1 MKRLIAMLIL
11 VAAAVCRV
19 NAAKVVDVTAR
30 SSRGGDADV
39 SDVIARC
46 EVKRGVEYDPAACA
60 RDVKA
65 LRDSGE
71 YEDISVEAK
80 HVDDGIVVTYVI
92 TPKSRYQGPLNCK
105 GNEYWNAAKIAK
117 YADLKDGYAYDEADF
132 TAAANRIRNEY
143 RKKQFPDAKVTAEIT
158 PVEGSEGAVSVTMNI
173 EEGKRCKIK
182 EYLFE
187 GNEHVEAAD
196 LREAF
201 GWYPWW
207 NPIGW
212 FNDDPVTPQDLAE
225 AREKVAEHYR
235 NLGYLD
241 VSVADAERVLREDG
255 ETANIVFKVVEGP
268 CYRVKSL
275 AVTGVKQYPEAAAL
289 AAVKAIVP
297 GDIAGEKALKD
308 AAREIEI
315 FCGSGEHPLAETHV
329 TVKHTPSLA
338 DGETLD
344 IVFDVDEGVPVTIDR
359 VLIRGNDY
367 TKDKVIRR
375 EISLSPGDPMIEDR
389 AEQSKRRLENLR
401 YFDRVR
407 FYLEKKMDV
416 AAKKGEP
423 EVRDLVFEVAEK
435 NTGQFMVGIGA
446 SSVDSVYGTIELS
459 ESNFDLFNP
468 WRFRGGGQKGRIL
481 LQAGPRYQTYE
492 ASVTEPHLFDR
503 LLELTVEG
511 YRRQRW
517 FDDYDIIRNG
527 AAATLSYPVKFWPT
541 AKTMGRLGFRLSA
554 EFIQFD
560 DVEDD
565 KYYLSDGFGKYHAG
579 DYGPVFKW
587 QQDEYD
593 DSWEIPLRLFWEDD
607 TRDSFRFAKRGHRV
621 SIYGDIVGGD
631 NSYWRTGFNYRQY
644 ITVWKRFNHVL
655 ALGIRGETLDAFSD
669 DLPIYD
675 KLFLGGPRS
684 IRGVEYRDIAPRV
697 WKRANKKGSYAAWG
711 GQTSWCINGEYAVPV
726 VKYVR
731 VAAFTDLG
739 SVGEDE
745 FDFSTDYFCWSV
757 GLGLRLDIES
767 FPIRLDFAV
776 PVVEPDDD
784 VDKECFSFTIGYDF

>member
-1 MKRLIAMLIL
+1 MRKVFMATIAMATAFHLH
-11 VAAAVCRV
+11 
-19 NAAKVVDVTAR
+19 AAKVVNVSARSAR
-30 SSRGGDADV
+30 SSDADV

-46 EVKRGVEYDPAACA
+46 EVKSGAEYDPAACA

-71 YEDISVEAK
+71 YDDISVEAK
-80 HVDDGIVVTYVI
+80 HVADGIEVVYVI
-92 TPKSRYQGPLNCK
+92 TPKPRYQGPLNCK
-105 GNEYWNAAKIAK
+105 GNEYWNASKIAK
-117 YADLKDGYAYDEADF
+117 FADLKDGYAYGEADF
-132 TAAANRIRNEY
+132 AAAAKRIRNEY
-143 RKKQFPDAKVTAEIT
+143 RKKQFPDATVTPEVE
-158 PVEGSEGAVSVTMNI
+158 PVPGSDDAVSVTMVI

-182 EYLFE
+182 DYVFE
-187 GNEHVEAAD
+187 GNEHVEASD
-196 LREAF
+196 LCASF
-201 GWYPWW
+201 GTYPWW

-212 FNDDPVTPQDLAE
+212 FNDDPVTKQDLAE
-225 AREKVAEHYR
+225 AREKMAAHYR

-241 VSVADAERVLREDG
+241 VSVAEGERVMREDG
-255 ETANIVFKVVEGP
+255 ETANILFKVDEGP
-268 CYRVKSL
+268 CYRINSM
-275 AVTGVKQYPEAAAL
+275 AVTGVKKYPAAAAL
-289 AAVKAIVP
+289 AAVKTVKE
-297 GDIAGEKALKD
+297 GDVAGEKALKD

-315 FCGSGEHPLAETHV
+315 FCGSGDHPLAETHV
-329 TVKHTPSLA
+329 EVKWTPSPA
-338 DGETLD
+338 DGGVLD
-344 IVFDVDEGVPVTIDR
+344 VVFDVDEGVPVTIDR
-359 VLIRGNDY
+359 VLVRGNDY

-375 EISLSPGDPMIEDR
+375 EITLSPGDPMIEEK

-407 FYLEKKMDV
+407 FYLEKKPGV
-416 AAKKGEP
+416 SAKEGEP
-423 EVRDLVFEVAEK
+423 ELRDLVYEVSEK
-435 NTGQFMVGIGA
+435 STGQFMVGIGA

-459 ESNFDLFNP
+459 ESNFDLFRP
-468 WRFRGGGQKGRIL
+468 WRFRGGGQKGRLL

-527 AAATLSYPVKFWPT
+527 AAVTLSYPVKFWPT
-541 AKTMGRLGFRLSA
+541 ARTMGRLGFRLSA
-554 EFIQFD
+554 EYIEFD
-560 DVEDD
+560 DVENDQ
-565 KYYLSDGFGKYHAG
+565 YFLSDSFGPYHKG

-587 QQDEYD
+587 QEREYGD
-593 DSWEIPLRLFWEDD
+593 NWEIPLRIFWEDD
-607 TRDSFRFAKRGHRV
+607 TRDSFRFAKRGHRA
-621 SIYGDIVGGD
+621 SIYGDLVGGD
-631 NSYWRTGFNYRQY
+631 NNYWKVGFNYRQY
-644 ITVWKRFNHVL
+644 ITIWKKYSHVL
-655 ALGIRGETLDAFSD
+655 TVGLRGETVDTFSD
-669 DLPIYD
+669 ELPIYD
-675 KLFLGGPRS
+675 KLFLGGPRT

-697 WKRANKKGSYAAWG
+697 WQMANKKGKYAAWG
-711 GQTSWCINGEYAVPV
+711 GQTSWLINAEYTVPI

-776 PVVEPDDD
+776 PVVKPDDG
-784 VDKECFSFTIGYDF
+784 VDKECFSFTIVYDF

>member
-1 MKRLIAMLIL
+1 MKRLFPVMVA
-11 VAAAVCRV
+11 VAAVFQLQ
-19 NAAKVVDVTAR
+19 AAKVVNVSAR
-30 SSRGGDADV
+30 SVRSGDADV

-46 EVKRGVEYDPAACA
+46 EVKPGLDYDPAACA

-80 HVDDGIVVTYVI
+80 HGNGGIDVVYVI
-92 TPKSRYQGPLNCK
+92 TPKPRYHGPLNCK

-117 YADLKDGYAYDEADF
+117 LADLKDGYAYGEADF
-132 TAAANRIRNEY
+132 AAAANRIRNEY
-143 RKKQFPDAKVTAEIT
+143 RKKQFPDVTVT
-158 PVEGSEGAVSVTMNI
+158 PQVEPVPGSEGSVSVTMVI
-173 EEGKRCKIK
+173 EEGQRCKIK

-187 GNEHVEAAD
+187 GNEHAESSV
-196 LREAF
+196 LRESF

-207 NPIGW
+207 NPVGW
-212 FNDDPVTPQDLAE
+212 FNDDPVTKQDLAE

-241 VSVADAERVLREDG
+241 VSVSEAERVMREDG
-255 ETANIVFKVVEGP
+255 ETANIVFKIDEGS

-275 AVTGVKQYPEAAAL
+275 AVTGVKKYPEAAAL
-289 AAVKAIVP
+289 AAVKAIKP

-329 TVKHTPSLA
+329 TVKRTPSLA
-338 DGETLD
+338 DGEMLD
-344 IVFDVDEGVPVTIDR
+344 VVFDVEEGVPVTIDR
-359 VLIRGNDY
+359 VLVRGNDY

-375 EISLSPGDPMIEDR
+375 EIALSPGDPMIEEK

-407 FYLEKKMDV
+407 FYLEKKPGGV
-416 AAKKGEP
+416 AKEGEP
-423 EVRDLVFEVAEK
+423 ELRDLVYEVSEK

-446 SSVDSVYGTIELS
+446 SSVDSVYGTVELS
-459 ESNFDLFNP
+459 ESNFDLFRP

-527 AAATLSYPVKFWPT
+527 AAVTLSYPVKFWPT
-541 AKTMGRLGFRLSA
+541 ARTMGRLGFRLAA
-554 EFIQFD
+554 EFIEFD

-565 KYYLSDGFGKYHAG
+565 QYFLSDSFGKYHRG

-587 QQDEYD
+587 QEHEYGD
-593 DSWEIPLRLFWEDD
+593 NWEIPLRIFWEDD
-607 TRDSFRFAKRGHRV
+607 TRDSFRFAKRGHRA
-621 SIYGDIVGGD
+621 SIYGDLVGGD
-631 NSYWRTGFNYRQY
+631 NNYWKVGLNFRQY
-644 ITVWKRFNHVL
+644 FTVWKKFNHVL
-655 ALGIRGETLDAFSD
+655 ALGLRGETVDTFSD
-669 DLPIYD
+669 ELPIYD
-675 KLFLGGPRS
+675 KLFLGGPRT

-697 WKRANKKGSYAAWG
+697 WRKEGKKGKYAAWG
-711 GQTSWCINGEYAVPV
+711 GQTSWCLNAEYAVPI
-726 VKYVR
+726 VKFVR
-731 VAAFTDLG
+731 IAAFTDLG

>member
-1 MKRLIAMLIL
+1 MKRVLSVAVAM
-11 VAAAVCRV
+11 AMAVQLH
-19 NAAKVVDVTAR
+19 AAKVVNVSAR
-30 SSRGGDADV
+30 SARNGDADV

-46 EVKRGVEYDPAACA
+46 EVKPGLEYDPAACA

-80 HVDDGIVVTYVI
+80 HVADGIAVTYVI
-92 TPKSRYQGPLNCK
+92 TPKPRYHGPLNCK
-105 GNEYWNAAKIAK
+105 GNEYWNASKIAK
-117 YADLKDGYAYDEADF
+117 FADLKDGYAYGDADF
-132 TAAANRIRNEY
+132 AAAANRIRSEY
-143 RKKQFPDAKVTAEIT
+143 RKKQFPDVKVTPEVE
-158 PVEGSEGAVSVTMNI
+158 PVPGSDGAVTVTMVI
-173 EEGKRCKIK
+173 EEGPRCKIK

-187 GNEHVEAAD
+187 GNDHVEAAD
-196 LREAF
+196 LRESF

-212 FNDDPVTPQDLAE
+212 FNDDPVTKQDLAE
-225 AREKVAEHYR
+225 AREKVAAHYR

-241 VSVADAERVLREDG
+241 VSVSDAERVMRADG
-255 ETANIVFKVVEGP
+255 ETANILFKIDEGP
-268 CYRVKSL
+268 CYRINSL
-275 AVTGVKQYPEAAAL
+275 AVAGVKKYPAAAAM
-289 AAVKAIVP
+289 AAVKAVKE

-329 TVKHTPSLA
+329 TVKHTPSPA
-338 DGETLD
+338 DGGTLD
-344 IVFDVDEGVPVTIDR
+344 IVFDVEEGVPVTIDR

-375 EISLSPGDPMIEDR
+375 EISLSPGDPMIEDK

-407 FYLEKKMDV
+407 FYLERKPGV
-416 AAKKGEP
+416 VLKKGEP
-423 EVRDLVFEVAEK
+423 EVRDLVYEVSEK

-446 SSVDSVYGTIELS
+446 SSVDSVYGTVELS

-481 LQAGPRYQTYE
+481 LQAGPRYQSYE

-527 AAATLSYPVKFWPT
+527 AAVTLSYPVKFWPT
-541 AKTMGRLGFRLSA
+541 ARTMGRLGFRLSA
-554 EFIQFD
+554 EYIEFD
-560 DVEDD
+560 DVENDQ
-565 KYYLSDGFGKYHAG
+565 YFLSDSFGKYHKG

-587 QQDEYD
+587 QEDEYGD
-593 DSWEIPLRLFWEDD
+593 NWEIPLRIFWEDD
-607 TRDSFRFAKRGHRV
+607 TRDSFRFAKRGHRT

-631 NSYWRTGFNYRQY
+631 NNYWKAGFSYRQY
-644 ITVWKRFNHVL
+644 ITIWKKYNHVL
-655 ALGIRGETLDAFSD
+655 TIGFRGETVDTFSD
-669 DLPIYD
+669 ELPIYD
-675 KLFLGGPRS
+675 KLFLGGPRT
-684 IRGVEYRDIAPRV
+684 IRGVEYRDVAPRV
-697 WKRANKKGSYAAWG
+697 WRLPNKKGKYAAWG
-711 GQTSWCINGEYAVPV
+711 GQTSWLINAEYAVPI

-731 VAAFTDLG
+731 IAAFTDLG

-745 FDFSTDYFCWSV
+745 FDFSTDYFCWSI

>member
-1 MKRLIAMLIL
+1 MKKLTL
-11 VAAAVCRV
+11 AAAIAAATVQLY
-19 NAAKVVDVTAR
+19 AAKVVNVSAR
-30 SSRGGDADV
+30 LSKGGDADV
-39 SDVIARC
+39 SDVTARC
-46 EVKRGVEYDPAACA
+46 EVKPGLEYDPAACA

-71 YEDISVEAK
+71 YEDITVEAK
-80 HVDDGIVVTYVI
+80 HVADGIDVTYLI
-92 TPKSRYQGPLNCK
+92 TPKPRYLGPLNCK
-105 GNEYWNAAKIAK
+105 GNEYWNASKIAK
-117 YADLKDGYAYDEADF
+117 FADLKDGYAYGDADF
-132 TAAANRIRNEY
+132 AAAANRIRNEY
-143 RKKQFPDAKVTAEIT
+143 RKKQFPDVKVRAEVE
-158 PVEGSEGAVSVTMNI
+158 PVEGSENAVSVTMVI

-187 GNEHVEAAD
+187 GNEHAEASD

-241 VSVADAERVLREDG
+241 VVVADAERVMREDG
-255 ETANIVFKVVEGP
+255 ETANIVFKVTEGP
-268 CYRVKSL
+268 CYRVKSI
-275 AVTGVKQYPEAAAL
+275 AVSGVKQYPDSAVL
-289 AAVKAIVP
+289 AAVKAVSV
-297 GDIAGEKALKD
+297 GDIAGEKTLKD

-315 FCGSGEHPLAETHV
+315 FCGSGEHPLAETRV
-329 TVKHTPSLA
+329 TVKRTPSLA

-344 IVFDVDEGVPVTIDR
+344 VVFDVAEGVPVTIDR

-375 EISLSPGDPMIEDR
+375 EISLSPGDPMIEDK

-407 FYLEKKMDV
+407 FYLEKKNGI
-416 AAKKGEP
+416 AAKEGEP
-423 EVRDLVFEVAEK
+423 ELRDLVYEVSEK

-446 SSVDSVYGTIELS
+446 SSVDSVYGTVELS

-541 AKTMGRLGFRLSA
+541 ARTMGRLGFRLSA
-554 EFIQFD
+554 EYIQFD
-560 DVEDD
+560 DVENDY
-565 KYYLSDGFGKYHAG
+565 YYLSDGFERHRAG

-587 QQDEYD
+587 QEDEYGD
-593 DSWEIPLRLFWEDD
+593 NWEFPLRIFWEDD
-607 TRDSFRFAKRGHRV
+607 TRDSFRFAKRGHRA

-631 NSYWRTGFNYRQY
+631 NNYWKAGFNYRQY
-644 ITVWKRFNHVL
+644 FTVWKKYNHVL
-655 ALGIRGETLDAFSD
+655 AVGIRSETVDTFSD

-675 KLFLGGPRS
+675 KLFLGGPRT

-711 GQTSWCINGEYAVPV
+711 GQTSWLINAEYAVPV

-731 VAAFTDLG
+731 IAAFTDLG

-745 FDFSTDYFCWSV
+745 FDFDTDYFCWSV

-767 FPIRLDFAV
+767 FLIRLDFAV

>member
-1 MKRLIAMLIL
+1 MKRLLSAM
-11 VAAAVCRV
+11 VTAAAVFQLQ
-19 NAAKVVDVTAR
+19 AAKVVNVSAR
-30 SSRGGDADV
+30 SVRSGDVDV
-39 SDVIARC
+39 SDVIVRC
-46 EVKRGVEYDPAACA
+46 EVKPGTDYDPAACA

-80 HVDDGIVVTYVI
+80 HGTNGIDVVYVI
-92 TPKSRYQGPLNCK
+92 TPKPRYHGPLNCK

-117 YADLKDGYAYDEADF
+117 FADLKDGYAYGEADF
-132 TAAANRIRNEY
+132 AAAAKRIRNEY
-143 RKKQFPDAKVTAEIT
+143 RKKQFPDATVTPQIE
-158 PVEGSEGAVSVTMNI
+158 PVPGSEGSVSVTMVI
-173 EEGKRCKIK
+173 EEGQRCKIK

-187 GNEHVEAAD
+187 GNEHAEASA
-196 LREAF
+196 LRESF

-212 FNDDPVTPQDLAE
+212 FNDDPVTKQDLAE
-225 AREKVAEHYR
+225 AREKVAEYYR

-241 VSVADAERVLREDG
+241 VSVAEAERVMREDG
-255 ETANIVFKVVEGP
+255 ETANIVFKIDEGS

-275 AVTGVKQYPEAAAL
+275 AVTGVKKYPEAAAL
-289 AAVKAIVP
+289 AAVKAVKA

-329 TVKHTPSLA
+329 TVKRTPFLA
-338 DGETLD
+338 DGEMLD
-344 IVFDVDEGVPVTIDR
+344 VVFDVEEGVPVTIDR

-375 EISLSPGDPMIEDR
+375 EIALSPGDPMIEEK

-407 FYLEKKMDV
+407 FYLERKSGEP
-416 AAKKGEP
+416 AKNGEP
-423 EVRDLVFEVAEK
+423 ELRDLVYEVSEK

-446 SSVDSVYGTIELS
+446 SSVDSVYGTVELS
-459 ESNFDLFNP
+459 ESNFDLFRP

-503 LLELTVEG
+503 LLEFTVEG

-517 FDDYDIIRNG
+517 YDDYDIIRNG
-527 AAATLSYPVKFWPT
+527 VAMTLSYPVKFWPT
-541 AKTMGRLGFRLSA
+541 ARTMGRLGFRLAA
-554 EFIQFD
+554 EFIEFD

-565 KYYLSDGFGKYHAG
+565 KYYLSDSFGRYRAG
-579 DYGPVFKW
+579 EYGPVFKW
-587 QQDEYD
+587 QEDEYGD
-593 DSWEIPLRLFWEDD
+593 NWEFPLRIFWEDD
-607 TRDSFRFAKRGHRV
+607 TRDSFRFAKRGHRA
-621 SIYGDIVGGD
+621 SIYGDLVGGD
-631 NSYWRTGFNYRQY
+631 NNYWKVGFNYRQY
-644 ITVWKRFNHVL
+644 FTVWKRFNHVL
-655 ALGIRGETLDAFSD
+655 ALGLRGETVDTFSD

-675 KLFLGGPRS
+675 KLFLGGPRT

-697 WKRANKKGSYAAWG
+697 WRLENKKGKYAAWG
-711 GQTSWCINGEYAVPV
+711 GQTSWLINAEYAVPI
-726 VKYVR
+726 VKFVR
-731 VAAFTDLG
+731 IAAFTDLG

-784 VDKECFSFTIGYDF
+784 VDKEFFSFTIGYDF

>member
-1 MKRLIAMLIL
+1 MKRMLTAA
-11 VAAAVCRV
+11 VAAATAFQLY
-19 NAAKVVDVTAR
+19 AAKVVSVSAR
-30 SSRGGDADV
+30 SSRGGVADV
-39 SDVIARC
+39 SDVISRC
-46 EVKRGVEYDPAACA
+46 EVKPNSTYDPAVCA

-71 YEDISVEAK
+71 YDDISVEAK
-80 HVDDGIVVTYVI
+80 HVADGIDVVYVI
-92 TPKSRYQGPLNCK
+92 TPKPRYHGPLNCK
-105 GNEYWNAAKIAK
+105 GNEYWNASKIAK
-117 YADLKDGYAYDEADF
+117 FADLKDGYAYGEADF
-132 TAAANRIRNEY
+132 AAAANRIRNEY
-143 RKKQFPDAKVTAEIT
+143 RKKQFPDVTVT
-158 PVEGSEGAVSVTMNI
+158 PVVEPVSGSENSVSVTMVIN
-173 EEGKRCKIK
+173 EGLRCKIK

-187 GNEHVEAAD
+187 GNEHVDAAD
-196 LREAF
+196 LRETF
-201 GWYPWW
+201 GKYPWW
-207 NPIGW
+207 NPLGW
-212 FNDDPVTPQDLAE
+212 FNDDPVTKQDLAE

-241 VSVADAERVLREDG
+241 VSVSDAVRVMRDDG
-255 ETANIVFKVVEGP
+255 ESANVVFRIEEGP
-268 CYRVKSL
+268 CYRVNSISVK
-275 AVTGVKQYPEAAAL
+275 GVKQYPANAAL
-289 AAVKAIVP
+289 AAVTAVKE
-297 GDIAGEKALKD
+297 GDVAGEKILKD

-329 TVKHTPSLA
+329 DVKRTPSPA
-338 DGETLD
+338 DGGVLD
-344 IVFDVDEGVPVTIDR
+344 IVFDVTEGVPVTIDR

-375 EISLSPGDPMIEDR
+375 EISLSPGDPMIEDK

-407 FYLEKKMDV
+407 FYLERKVGV
-416 AAKKGEP
+416 AAKAGEP
-423 EVRDLVFEVAEK
+423 ELRDLVYEVSEK

-446 SSVDSVYGTIELS
+446 SSVDSVYGTVELS

-527 AAATLSYPVKFWPT
+527 AAVTLSYPVKFWPT
-541 AKTMGRLGFRLSA
+541 ARTMGRLGFRLSA
-554 EFIQFD
+554 EFIEFD

-565 KYYLSDGFGKYHAG
+565 MYYLSDSFGRYNKG

-587 QQDEYD
+587 QEREYGD
-593 DSWEIPLRLFWEDD
+593 NWEIPLRIFWEDD
-607 TRDSFRFAKRGHRV
+607 TRDSFRFAKRGHRA
-621 SIYGDIVGGD
+621 SIYGDVVGGD
-631 NSYWRTGFNYRQY
+631 NNYWKLGFNYRQY
-644 ITVWKRFNHVL
+644 FTVWKKYSHVL
-655 ALGIRGETLDAFSD
+655 AVGFRGETVDTFSD
-669 DLPIYD
+669 ELPIYD

-684 IRGVEYRDIAPRV
+684 IRGVEYREVAPRV
-697 WKRANKKGSYAAWG
+697 WRLPNKKGKYAAWG
-711 GQTSWCINGEYAVPV
+711 GQTSWLINAEYTVPV

-731 VAAFTDLG
+731 IAAFTDLG

-745 FDFSTDYFCWSV
+745 FDFDADYFCWSV